1 MDGDDFDSLVQQLTQ
16 ARSRRRALA
25 GLLGGVLA
33 GTLRGEVGAK
43 PKGRGRGVKTAQHTK
58 RRPSA
63 ADAKCR
69 STGQT
74 CSEKHPCCASLAC
87 EPREHGSGRCAP
99 CIPKTCAELG
109 KNCGP
114 VSDTCGGIISCGEC
128 AAPNTC
134 GGGGTPNVCGLP
146 PVACSSTGSCPPG
159 AECTNSECRCFH
171 KPCPQ
176 GDATTCTPFSG
187 EVCNPPESTLRCCC
201 SPNGNPSLACGP
213 ASAPNI
219 ICCSGFCGSDGR
231 CADPPI

>member
-1 MDGDDFDSLVQQLTQ
+1 MDADGFDSLVQQLTQ

-114 VSDTCGGIISCGEC
+114 VSDTCGGLTPSCGEC
-128 AAPNTC
+128 TAPNTC
-134 GGGGTPNVCGLP
+134 GGGGTANVCGRP
-146 PVACSSTGSCPPG
+146 TVTCSADTPCPPG
-159 AECTNSECRCFH
+159 ADCLGGTCSCRARPCPLGNDNECT
-171 KPCPQ
+171 P
-176 GDATTCTPFSG
+176 DSG
-187 EVCNPPESTLRCCC
+187 QVCNASSSTLRCCC
-201 SPNGNPSLACGP
+201 SPTGNPLGGNCIPGLNAF
-213 ASAPNI
+213 
-219 ICCSGFCGSDGR
+219 CCSGFCGSDGR